1 MANSSWSREEN
12 KRFENDLV
20 QFPDG
25 TPNRWEKI
33 KIAAKLDGKSVQE
46 IEEHYDDLL
55 HDLALIEDGL
65 IAPPI
70 YTDDTVVT
78 AAAESEE
85 AGCLVDSGKKVQKK
99 VAKPWTEE
107 EHRLFLVGLEK
118 YGKGDWKSISRHEVR
133 TRTPTQVASH
143 AQKYFERQKKGE
155 NKKRSSIFDNSIAKT
170 TTSMAQS
177 STQNSV
183 CH

>member
-1 MANSSWSREEN
+1 MADSSWSWEEN
-12 KRFENDLV
+12 KRFEFDLV
-20 QFPDG
+20 KFPDG

-33 KIAAKLDGKSVQE
+33 KISAKLEEKSAME

-70 YTDDTVVT
+70 YTDNT
-78 AAAESEE
+78 AAESDESE
-85 AGCLVDSGKKVQKK
+85 CLVDSGKKVQKR

-155 NKKRSSIFDNSIAKT
+155 AKKRSSIFDNSIA
-170 TTSMAQS
+170 QS
-177 STQNSV
+177 STRNPV
-183 CH
+183 